1 MIALPRL
8 IKSSYRREPL
18 ISILITMGVIDAV
31 IGGLDDS
38 WSLFAFGLGTT
49 GLTLMWRLW
58 RGQQYQRPLPEEE
71 PPVVQRY
78 LPSRSSSSALPMLS
92 VSKKK
97 PPQ

>member
-18 ISILITMGVIDAV
+18 ISVLITMGVIDAV

-58 RGQQYQRPLPEEE
+58 RGQQYQPPLPEEE

>member
-8 IKSSYRREPL
+8 IKSYYRREPL
-18 ISILITMGVIDAV
+18 ISILITRGVIDALM
-31 IGGLDDS
+31 GGFDDS
-38 WSLFAFGLGTT
+38 GSLFAFGLGTA
-49 GLTLMWRLW
+49 GLTLMLRLW
-58 RGQQYQRPLPEEE
+58 RVQQQRPLPEEE

-97 PPQ
+97 PPVG